1 MKINLR
7 IMFVIT
13 AALFMG
19 CTVEE
24 PKWVGWMRELQTTI
38 DEYGATASAHPEVLL
53 PGANSTNAAD
63 ISKKLDALRGKI
75 LKMLAEYNEII
86 KTVSP
91 EHQEKFKNGYD
102 LMALSAENTL
112 YPWRRWLS
120 YYSKIT
126 YAVVATANHPE
137 IKDQFDAAYQE
148 WNYLE
153 GVIAAI
159 EETIPAVDKP
169 FFLAS
174 VQSNRDAVKDVI
186 KQK

>member
-1 MKINLR
+1 
-7 IMFVIT
+7 MFVIT

-53 PGANSTNAAD
+53 PGVNSTNAAD

-75 LKMLAEYNEII
+75 LKMLAEYDEVI

-91 EHQEKFKNGYD
+91 DQQEKFKNGYD

-153 GVIAAI
+153 GVIASI
-159 EETIPAVDKP
+159 EQTIPAVDKP